1 MIKVSKFGGSSVADA
16 NQFRKVKDI
25 IRSDSSRRF
34 VIVSAAGKR
43 DKNDHKIT
51 DLLYLCNAHMT
62 YGVPCDEIFD
72 RISERFIEIRDN
84 LGLSYRIESDLEEIR
99 SKLGRDM
106 SIDELVSRGEYLT
119 ARLMAEFLGYY
130 FLDGKV
136 YAVDSNKCEKSF
148 SGTYSGTMTA
158 VF

>member
-1 MIKVSKFGGSSVADA
+1 MPVPV
-16 NQFRKVKDI
+16 
-25 IRSDSSRRF
+25 RSPF
-34 VIVSAAGKR
+34 
-43 DKNDHKIT
+43 
-51 DLLYLCNAHMT
+51 
-62 YGVPCDEIFD
+62 GVPCDEIFD

-130 FLDGKV
+130 FLD
-136 YAVDSNKCEKSF
+136 ASKCIFMDYDGSFLTSKISQAIKDEMQKHEGIVSIAEIKKIRYLVVIFIAF
-148 SGTYSGTMTA
+148 SGSGNYYKTP
-158 VF
+158 